1 MTDDEIA
8 AWVDAAARGLGLSVS
23 AEQRAGVLANFKR
36 LAAMAALVNN
46 AEFDETIEPAPVFR
60 HD

>member
-1 MTDDEIA
+1 MNDDEIA

-36 LAAMAALVNN
+36 LAAMAALVNA